1 MQTARGKLLYK
12 SAFTFELKK
21 LLFMKLCKMSSDTQS
36 GLIYA
41 LMIMKI
47 YKFDSL
53 FAQSQLRIIYLS
65 TTTIFLQAIF
75 SPPLL
80 VYINCL
86 IFQKV
91 MYIVLQETKRR
102 LSPFQESCAIVL
114 STFLYKS
121 SVHIA
126 FRVVSK
132 HSKNIKFYCF
142 Q

>member
-102 LSPFQESCAIVL
+102 LSPFQESR
-114 STFLYKS
+114 S
-121 SVHIA
+121 SPYFFSHA
-126 FRVVSK
+126 RVAPKDTVKK
-132 HSKNIKFYCF
+132 HSESDVISS
-142 Q
+142 